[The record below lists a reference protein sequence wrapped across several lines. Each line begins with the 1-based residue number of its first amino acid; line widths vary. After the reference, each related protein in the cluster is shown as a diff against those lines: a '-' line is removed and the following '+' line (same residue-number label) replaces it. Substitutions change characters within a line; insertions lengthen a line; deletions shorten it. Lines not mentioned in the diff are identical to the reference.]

1 MERIFHGASR
11 EDAKHAKFGE
21 IGKYFSLRCWRLG
34 AKNFVE
40 VVLLNILS
48 VRIYQTS
55 GPLAKRTARKR
66 GGLFGR
72 RNAIVMQPRQAMI
85 LAINNAILVMLFA
98 FAAWLCQRSRKMG
111 I

>member
-1 MERIFHGASR
+1 VRRNRKIFFFAVF
-11 EDAKHAKFGE
+11 A
-21 IGKYFSLRCWRLG
+21 SLRLCSG
-34 AKNFVE
+34 QTCAKNFVE

-98 FAAWLCQRSRKMG
+98 FAAWLCQRSRKMR